1 MLRLDRVETH
11 GAEPTGVKMKL
22 KLLLLCAL
30 LWGSL
35 PASAQTIQVGYTL
48 VTATGGTGVPA
59 SSALFTYESNGVL
72 VSQAGVPATAPMLS
86 GRILVDEVA
95 TETALALVNPSNAS
109 ASIQFVLR
117 DAAGNQVGQESRDL
131 GPGQHLALF
140 VGQLFGGCERGPA
153 RQSDL
158 YQRSGSGSA
167 DPAPEFQQPR
177 RAPVCDSPGCR
188 PDDDGRDRFAGFSA
202 SRRGRRLHDAVDPRQ
217 RDGRRYSG
225 LGSAQTVRRYSLLV
239 RLGAQDV
246 SSFAY
251 FLPPE
256 GVSRVEL
263 GDPTA
268 QLVSV
273 GYAVV
278 DPDVGQVSPAGTAVF
293 QLKAN
298 EQLVTEAAV
307 AATPL
312 TTKARVFVDTVGT
325 QTGLA
330 LANPNS
336 GELEVT
342 LALLDRY
349 GTSQE
354 ETTRTLPAEGH
365 FAILATELFSS
376 VTLGFTGQ
384 IEVRS
389 PSPIAA
395 VTLKLTTNSRGELVL
410 TTLPVADAVSP
421 PTATSIVFPH
431 IAIGGGFSTRL
442 IFLHADSSNPA
453 DGQLQFFQSDGSLLL
468 VPLAGEEGSQLHT
481 VSRPVKLAASF
492 RATPRPSQASR
503 SATRHRTS
511 RQKR

>member
-1 MLRLDRVETH
+1 
-11 GAEPTGVKMKL
+11 MKL

-140 VGQLFGGCERGPA
+140 VGQLFGAVSAGLLGSLTFTSDQALAPLTL
-153 RQSDL
+153 RQSFNNRGEPLYATLPVVDL
-158 YQRSGSGSA
+158 TTTAGTDSLVFPHLAAGGGYTTQLILVNETDGAIQGSVRLKQS
-167 DPAPEFQQPR
+167 
-177 RAPVCDSPGCR
+177 
-188 PDDDGRDRFAGFSA
+188 DGT
-202 SRRGRRLHDAVDPRQ
+202 P
-217 RDGRRYSG
+217 
-225 LGSAQTVRRYSLLV
+225 LLV

-365 FAILATELFSS
+365 FAILATELFS
-376 VTLGFTGQ
+376 
-384 IEVRS
+384 
-389 PSPIAA
+389 A
-395 VTLKLTTNSRGELVL
+395 
-410 TTLPVADAVSP
+410 
-421 PTATSIVFPH
+421 
-431 IAIGGGFSTRL
+431 
-442 IFLHADSSNPA
+442 
-453 DGQLQFFQSDGSLLL
+453 
-468 VPLAGEEGSQLHT
+468 
-481 VSRPVKLAASF
+481 
-492 RATPRPSQASR
+492 
-503 SATRHRTS
+503 
-511 RQKR
+511 